1 MKSQGFTL
9 MEIMVSVT
17 ASFLIIG
24 AIIGLFISAN
34 KSQKRILSSYEL
46 LNQTGY
52 ATEYMSRALRTA
64 EKESGQGC
72 LASSGLNYEI
82 PVIYQIGGNEN
93 LGTGLRFINHLE
105 NDDCQEFFLDQ
116 GQLKHKKDIGT
127 VNEQTLALTSD
138 NLQII
143 DFKFKLLGKDHE
155 DNIQPRITML
165 FVIQAGEEGAKIN
178 IQTTVSQ
185 RNIDTYQIY

>member
-1 MKSQGFTL
+1 MMKGFTL

-24 AIIGLFISAN
+24 AVIGLFVSIN
-34 KSQKRILSSYEL
+34 KSQKRILDTYEL

-52 ATEYMSRALRTA
+52 ALEYMSRALRIA

-82 PVIYQIGGNEN
+82 PSVYQIGGNEN

-105 NDDCQEFFLDQ
+105 NNDCQEFFLD
-116 GQLKHKKDIGT
+116 GSQLKQKKAIGGD
-127 VNEQTLALTSD
+127 EQILALTSD
-138 NLQII
+138 DLQITNL
-143 DFKFKLLGKDHE
+143 KFKLLGKDQE

-165 FVIQAGEEGAKIN
+165 LAIQSAEGEAKIN
-178 IQTTVSQ
+178 LQTTISQ